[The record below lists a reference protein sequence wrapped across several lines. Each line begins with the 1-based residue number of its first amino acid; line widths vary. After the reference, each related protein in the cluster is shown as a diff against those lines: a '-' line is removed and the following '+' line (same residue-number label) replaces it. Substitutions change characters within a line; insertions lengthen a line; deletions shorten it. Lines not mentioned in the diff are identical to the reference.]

1 MILSFFK
8 TYKKTLTIF
17 IALILLILYFL
28 NKYNTILNQ
37 KEIDV
42 FVSNKIKIVED
53 EIENQKNQALSLALM
68 FSQNQEIIKNLKNKN
83 SKELKEE
90 LLKLLLIISTYTK
103 LELDIQVHTK
113 DLEVFARSWED
124 KDFLQKLSSFR
135 EGLNRVKTTGKP
147 YVSSEL
153 GKRFNIKAIAPIFDK
168 NGDFLGSIE
177 VIVDFKDLVLRLKNI
192 GVSSAILLENEFLD
206 IATIYKDSKKIDDFS
221 VIYSS
226 FDNYDSQFIS
236 NILKANLFF
245 IEQNNKFYSKV
256 VLGNFQG
263 KNSGLLVV
271 SFDKL
276 IKNFV
281 YLPSYSYYGDIKL
294 EKNQNIEHNNLEK
307 EIKIRW

>member
-1 MILSFFK
+1 MIPSFIK
-8 TYKKTLTIF
+8 TYKKILTIF
-17 IALILLILYFL
+17 IVLIFLILYFL

-37 KEIDV
+37 KEMDI
-42 FVSNKIKIVED
+42 FVSNQIKIVED

-90 LLKLLLIISTYTK
+90 LLKLLLIIGTYTK

-124 KDFLQKLSSFR
+124 KDFLQKLDSFR
-135 EGLNRVKTTGKP
+135 EGLNRVKTTEKP

-168 NGDFLGSIE
+168 NGIFLGSIE
-177 VIVDFKDLVLRLKNI
+177 VIVDFKDLVLRLKNLGI
-192 GVSSAILLENEFLD
+192 SSAILLENEFLD
-206 IATIYKDSKKIDDFS
+206 IAVVYKNSKKIDDFS

-236 NILKANLFF
+236 NILKANKFF
-245 IEQNNKFYSKV
+245 IEQNNKVYSKV

-263 KNSGLLVV
+263 KNSGLLLV

-281 YLPSYSYYGDIKL
+281 YLPSYNYYGDIKL

-307 EIKIRW
+307 EIKIR

>member
-307 EIKIRW
+307 EIKIR

>member
-17 IALILLILYFL
+17 IVLILLILYFL

-68 FSQNQEIIKNLKNKN
+68 FSQNQEIIKNLRNKN

-245 IEQNNKFYSKV
+245 IEQNNKFYSKI

-307 EIKIRW
+307 EIKIR

>member
-17 IALILLILYFL
+17 IVLILLILYFL

-68 FSQNQEIIKNLKNKN
+68 FSQNQEIIKNLRNKN

-135 EGLNRVKTTGKP
+135 EGLNRVKTTEKP

-177 VIVDFKDLVLRLKNI
+177 AIVDFKDLVLRLKNI

-206 IATIYKDSKKIDDFS
+206 IATIYKDSIKIDDFA

-245 IEQNNKFYSKV
+245 IEQNNKFYSKI

-307 EIKIRW
+307 EIKIR

>member
-17 IALILLILYFL
+17 IVLILLILYFL

-68 FSQNQEIIKNLKNKN
+68 FSQNQEIIKNLRNKN

-135 EGLNRVKTTGKP
+135 EGLNRVKTTEKP

-294 EKNQNIEHNNLEK
+294 EK
-307 EIKIRW
+307 IKI

>member
-17 IALILLILYFL
+17 IVLILLILYFL

-68 FSQNQEIIKNLKNKN
+68 FSQNQEIIKNLRNKN

-206 IATIYKDSKKIDDFS
+206 IATLYKDSKKIDDFS

-307 EIKIRW
+307 EIKIR

>member
-17 IALILLILYFL
+17 IVLILLILYFL

-68 FSQNQEIIKNLKNKN
+68 FSQNQEIIKNLRNKN

-135 EGLNRVKTTGKP
+135 EGLNRVKTTEKP

-307 EIKIRW
+307 EIKIR